1 MEVFLSTE
9 KGYLHALLATP
20 GQSLQPGQAVAVLTV
35 SPNETIPE
43 DEYVKASQFDCEAF
57 DWSEIDVRD
66 GPAET
71 MTPMRQ
77 TIARRMLMSK
87 RHIPCFYLTTA
98 IDMTGCMDLRLSLR
112 KHGEKATYNDM
123 AIKASSIALT
133 RYPKV
138 AGIFVPEG
146 FQPRKHLNI
155 GFAAALA
162 DNGLVV
168 PVVKDADKKTLT
180 EISAETRMLASKA
193 KKGELEPAD
202 CSGGVF
208 SVSYLG
214 AFEVDEFVAIVNPG
228 EAAILAASK
237 IVEKPVVVSG
247 EIAIRPIMKV
257 TLSYDHRTIDGAL
270 GARFAGEIKSL
281 LEKPEQLL

>member
-1 MEVFLSTE
+1 MDIFLSTE
-9 KGYLHALLATP
+9 TGYLHAFLATP
-20 GQSLQPGQAVAVLTV
+20 GQSLQPGQVVAVLTIT
-35 SPNETIPE
+35 PDETIPD
-43 DEYVKASQFDCEAF
+43 DEFVAATAGIGDDF
-57 DWSEIDVRD
+57 DWSEVDVKD
-66 GPAET
+66 CPVEA
-71 MTPMRQ
+71 MSPMRQ

-98 IDMTGCMDLRLSLR
+98 IDMTGCMDLRLTLR
-112 KHGEKATYNDM
+112 KKGEKATYNDM
-123 AIKASSIALT
+123 AIKAAAVALT
-133 RYPKV
+133 RHPKV

-146 FQPRKHLNI
+146 FQPRERLNI
-155 GFAAALA
+155 GFAAALP
-162 DNGLVV
+162 DDGLVV

-180 EISAETRMLASKA
+180 EISAETRHLAGKA
-193 KKGELEPAD
+193 KRGELEPED

-247 EIAIRPIMKV
+247 EIVIRPIMKV
-257 TLSYDHRTIDGAL
+257 TLSYDHRSIDGAL

-281 LEKPEQLL
+281 LERPEQLL